1 LIVDLGV
8 LQVLALLLTC
18 QLIGE
23 VAARAANLPVPGP
36 VLGMVLLLLGLL
48 AMRRVPA
55 ALERTARGLLDNLSL
70 LFVPAGV
77 GVIQHLD
84 ILRVQWLPIAA
95 AIVGST
101 VLAMLVTALS
111 MLAVEALLARRSHAD
126 AAGGER

>member
-1 LIVDLGV
+1 VDLGV

-55 ALERTARGLLDNLSL
+55 ALERTSRGLLDNLSL

-126 AAGGER
+126 VAGGER

>member
-1 LIVDLGV
+1 MDLGV

-23 VAARAANLPVPGP
+23 VAARAASLPVPGP
-36 VLGMVLLLLGLL
+36 VLGMVLLLLVLL

>member
-1 LIVDLGV
+1 MDLGV

>member
-1 LIVDLGV
+1 MDLGV

-18 QLIGE
+18 QLAGE
-23 VAARAANLPVPGP
+23 VITRAANLPVPGP

-48 AMRRVPA
+48 VLRRVPLP
-55 ALERTARGLLDNLSL
+55 LERTSRGLLENLSL

-84 ILRVQWLPIAA
+84 ILRAQWLPIAA

-101 VLAMLVTALS
+101 ILAMLVTAGA
-111 MLAVEALLARRSHAD
+111 MLATEGLLARASRARSPGTD
-126 AAGGER
+126 R

>member
-1 LIVDLGV
+1 MDLGV

-23 VAARAANLPVPGP
+23 VAARGANLPVPGP
-36 VLGMVLLLLGLL
+36 VLGMLLLLLGLL

-77 GVIQHLD
+77 GVIAHLD

-111 MLAVEALLARRSHAD
+111 MLAVEALLARGSHAD
-126 AAGGER
+126 AAGGDR